1 MADEE
6 FYLQVENEL
15 KTGTKDEALWSK
27 AKHLAKDDE
36 KETEIQYTKL
46 RVKQLKVEYAK
57 DKSVG
62 AVAWVI
68 ANWKKVLLWGFVLFF
83 VMGAIGAFVDS
94 FPR

>member
-15 KTGTKDEALWSK
+15 KEGTKDEALWSK

-46 RVKQLKVEYAK
+46 RVTQLKVELAK
-57 DKSVG
+57 STGKSMAG
-62 AVAWVI
+62 PI
-68 ANWKKVLLWGFVLFF
+68 GIGLFIIF
-83 VMGAIGAFVDS
+83 IIVHLASSIPD
-94 FPR
+94 

>member
-15 KTGTKDEALWSK
+15 KEGTKDEALWSK

-46 RVKQLKVEYAK
+46 RVAQLKVELAK
-57 DKSVG
+57 STGTAMAKPIG
-62 AVAWVI
+62 I
-68 ANWKKVLLWGFVLFF
+68 GLLIIFIIGFILSS
-83 VMGAIGAFVDS
+83 IPD
-94 FPR
+94 

>member
-15 KTGTKDEALWSK
+15 KAGTKDEALWSK

-46 RVKQLKVEYAK
+46 RVDQLTKKDAQLKVDSAVDGMKAVFTE
-57 DKSVG
+57 SVFRWLLV
-62 AVAWVI
+62 AVIVVAVI
-68 ANWKKVLLWGFVLFF
+68 MLATG
-83 VMGAIGAFVDS
+83 S
-94 FPR
+94 

>member
-15 KTGTKDEALWSK
+15 KEGTKDEALWSK

-46 RVKQLKVEYAK
+46 RVTQLKVEYAK

-62 AVAWVI
+62 AVSWVI
-68 ANWKKVLLWGFVLFF
+68 ANRKKVLLWGIVLFF
-83 VMGAIGAFVDS
+83 VMGIISAIIDGS
-94 FPR
+94 R